1 MQATGAS
8 GRLSAHGLFQLE
20 EVNSTVFHFPPNSK
34 IQTAILPRI
43 KLDPNRAIDEAAQG
57 DPTAEAVYNDYHFYL
72 EQAKQIVGRGILFDL
87 HGQAHGQNST
97 EMGYLL
103 LPEELV
109 REEIK
114 FIFTESHFSSNKIV
128 LSCCLRA
135 VVIFL

>member
-1 MQATGAS
+1 MQPKLTSLCAALISLLT
-8 GRLSAHGLFQLE
+8 HYYLE
-20 EVNSTVFHFPPNSK
+20 NSNHNS
-34 IQTAILPRI
+34 PRI

-57 DPTAEAVYNDYHFYL
+57 DPTAEGVYNDYHFYL

-109 REEIK
+109 RAEIK
-114 FIFTESHFSSNKIV
+114 LIFT
-128 LSCCLRA
+128 
-135 VVIFL
+135 